1 MDLSQ
6 CLAPRRW
13 AWPLALVG
21 LAFLGTAQPA
31 SADDRAGAADRAS
44 AAWLDELRAFVPQ
57 LPRGV
62 RSNPVALTPQQLD
75 PYEGAFGA
83 RLLRLG
89 PDLPRQLAAAVEAR
103 VDLAE
108 LRRAALDVLEHAG
121 RHAAR
126 PALREGIRAAASSTP
141 GAFRSAVAYVAP
153 TEADD
158 ERTLRAALTLDW
170 QVPPP
175 SGKLP
180 RPRPPAA
187 SDGALVLRS
196 PHTNSDVLWTLPQS
210 ELQALRNDPGRLA
223 VLGDDALRAR
233 LVPHWA
239 GEQLENRLHTWIG
252 LALGPLACWVQ
263 LAHAPAPGR
272 GSGVSLFEP
281 VRLRLSAL
289 VQEADGG
296 RRQRHV
302 GPSWV
307 LSYEDDDDPRRS
319 NKVLTATCQAPSR
332 RSVLPERPCAPV
344 IRQAL
349 SRPEL
354 PARARSR

>member
-21 LAFLGTAQPA
+21 LGLLVTAQPA
-31 SADDRAGAADRAS
+31 SADDRASGADRAID
-44 AAWLDELRAFVPQ
+44 AWLDELGAFVAQ
-57 LPRGV
+57 LPRAV

-75 PYEGAFGA
+75 SFAGAFGA

-89 PDLPRQLAAAVEAR
+89 PDFPRQLAAAVEAR
-103 VDLAE
+103 AGLAE
-108 LRRAALDVLEHAG
+108 LRRAALEVLEHAG

-126 PALREGIRAAASSTP
+126 AARQEGIRAAASSAP
-141 GAFRSAVAYVAP
+141 GAFRSAVAYVEP
-153 TEADD
+153 TGATD
-158 ERTLRAALTLDW
+158 EGMLRAGLTLDW
-170 QVPPP
+170 QLPPP
-175 SGKLP
+175 SGKLL
-180 RPRPPAA
+180 RPRPPPA
-187 SDGALVLRS
+187 SDGAPVLRS

-210 ELQALRNDPGRLA
+210 ELQALRNEPGRLA
-223 VLGDDALRAR
+223 VLGDDALRAL
-233 LVPHWA
+233 LVPHWP
-239 GEQLENRLHTWIG
+239 GEQIEERLHTWIG

-263 LAHAPAPGR
+263 LAHAPALGR

-281 VRLRLSAL
+281 ARLRLSAL

-302 GPSWV
+302 GQSWV

-319 NKVLTATCQAPSR
+319 TKVLTATCQAPSR
-332 RSVLPERPCAPV
+332 RSVVPERPCAPV

-349 SRPEL
+349 GRPER